1 MIYKQ
6 TLSDGR
12 ERYIVR
18 VQRYGR
24 RRVIGRFDTPNE
36 AVSCA
41 VREYAG
47 YLAKVWIDGEDKS
60 KNGPNNS

>member
-6 TLSDGR
+6 TLADGR
-12 ERYIVR
+12 ERFIVR

-36 AVSCA
+36 AVSAA
-41 VREYAG
+41 VREYAA
-47 YLAKVWIDGEDKS
+47 YLAKVWIDGNEKSTNDKS
-60 KNGPNNS
+60 